1 MKRIAIPMEEL
12 MPLLQLQME
21 ASGSAS
27 LTVTGWSMMPMLHN
41 RRDSVVI
48 RPVAGRQGKGD
59 LILYQRANGKYV
71 LHRILRVKKEGYVCC
86 GDNQFFTE
94 KVADDQLLA
103 VVTRFTR
110 GGKSYDVDNKG
121 YKRYVW
127 WWVNFHPVRW
137 IYLVPRRLMGYVRT
151 GLNRMKR
158 KRAS

>member
-1 MKRIAIPMEEL
+1 MKKIAIPMEEL
-12 MPLLQLQME
+12 MALLQLQMQTT
-21 ASGSAS
+21 GSAP

-48 RPVAGRQGKGD
+48 EPVEDRQKKGD
-59 LILYQRANGKYV
+59 LILYRRENGQYV
-71 LHRILRVKKEGYVCC
+71 LHRILRLNKEGYVCC

-94 KVADDQLLA
+94 KVGESQLIA

-121 YKRYVW
+121 YRRYVW
-127 WWVNFHPVRW
+127 WWVNFHWLRW
-137 IYLVPRRLMGYVRT
+137 LYLGPRRLLGFVRT
-151 GLNRMKR
+151 AIRHR